1 MVAKW
6 ELGTKAVSSYYRV
19 LLCILFEMSAEA
31 LGFLAPEE
39 ETCAWRPPAT
49 EASGTELEV
58 HRRSFVTLAS
68 AASVAAAAAS
78 PAARVS
84 PSPDPPSPAA
94 DPRDDLSGIT
104 ARLRRLDGLLGPGH
118 VLDQATAHQ
127 RLVVGLLREASGAT
141 ARQRLAFEAADITGL
156 VAWMSFDVQEFNAS
170 FAHYRA
176 AATLADQANAPGI
189 LAWVLGSEA
198 LVLIHIGEDRQAVDV
213 LSAADD
219 VATRAGQSTA
229 RAWLAA
235 IACHTHA
242 RLGDGDAAW
251 RSYGAAETFSAT
263 PSEET
268 HGWLSFFHSAHVV
281 SAAGRAHLGLGQ
293 ARNASR
299 ALEKALAQH
308 PPRLVRER
316 GQFLG
321 HLAEARLACG
331 ELESGCGLLGDA
343 FDIATRTHSTR
354 IAGRIRDL
362 RGAIPVRYQTAA
374 VVRDLDERLHATK

>member
-1 MVAKW
+1 
-6 ELGTKAVSSYYRV
+6 
-19 LLCILFEMSAEA
+19 
-31 LGFLAPEE
+31 
-39 ETCAWRPPAT
+39 
-49 EASGTELEV
+49 
-58 HRRSFVTLAS
+58 
-68 AASVAAAAAS
+68 
-78 PAARVS
+78 
-84 PSPDPPSPAA
+84 
-94 DPRDDLSGIT
+94 
-104 ARLRRLDGLLGPGH
+104 

-127 RLVVGLLREASGAT
+127 RLVVGLLREASGPA
-141 ARQRLAFEAADITGL
+141 ARQRLAFAAADITGL
-156 VAWMSFDVQEFNAS
+156 VAWMSFDLQELNAS

-176 AATLADQANAPGI
+176 AATLAEQASAPGF

-198 LVLIHIGEDRQAVDV
+198 LLMIHIGEDRQAIDV

-219 VATRAGQSTA
+219 VAARAGQSST

-251 RSYGAAETFSAT
+251 RSYGTAETFSST
-263 PSEET
+263 QSEDRPD
-268 HGWLSFFHSAHVV
+268 WLSFFHAAHVV
-281 SAAGRAHLGLGQ
+281 SAAGRAHLSLGQ

-331 ELESGCGLLGDA
+331 ELEAACGLLGDA
-343 FDIATRTHSTR
+343 FDIATRTRSTR
-354 IAGRIRDL
+354 IASRIRDV
-362 RGAIPVRYQTAA
+362 RGGIPVRYRTAA
-374 VVRDLDERLHATK
+374 VVRDLDERMRAPR